1 MLGKRQISSTPTEVQ
16 SMAKRWDFCLSLGVI
31 IANFVSK
38 EWMSVLRSLSMYL
51 SHARWMNPLT
61 PQVDLLNCKPSQLR
75 LAQQVGLTV
84 PKTTITNNPP
94 AVEKLFSKVENGR
107 VVFKSLTGLFVPP
120 DIGLFTTE
128 ITKEFPSVSQDGI
141 VHCPSIY
148 QELVERRSDLR
159 ITVVG
164 NKVFAV
170 RIASQILDEH
180 EDRLDWRRRQDKK
193 ELYSEAQVHERPFV
207 TSHSRG
213 TEPP

>member
-1 MLGKRQISSTPTEVQ
+1 
-16 SMAKRWDFCLSLGVI
+16 
-31 IANFVSK
+31 
-38 EWMSVLRSLSMYL
+38 MSVLRSLSMYL

-128 ITKEFPSVSQDGI
+128 ITKEFPSVSQHGI
-141 VHCPSIY
+141 AHCPSIY

-170 RIASQILDEH
+170 RIASQTLNEH

-193 ELYSEAQVHERPFV
+193 ELYSEAQVQERPLV
-207 TSHSRG
+207 TSHPRG

>member
-51 SHARWMNPLT
+51 SHARWINPLT

-141 VHCPSIY
+141 AHCPSIY

-164 NKVFAV
+164 CLGAGAV
-170 RIASQILDEH
+170 WE
-180 EDRLDWRRRQDKK
+180 
-193 ELYSEAQVHERPFV
+193 EARKI
-207 TSHSRG
+207 G
-213 TEPP
+213 GL